1 MPWRGYASQH
11 TFVAISCWPVDR
23 SAEGRPV
30 DRAADTSIA
39 RDKGWVVSAPPHLSA
54 PPPHRSAPV
63 SDTRA
68 ERFGRAC
75 HSRARR
81 VDGTE
86 GAGAEGARVTHGRGE
101 LSGRRA
107 RARRGEG
114 TGAESRMAR

>member
-1 MPWRGYASQH
+1 MPSRGYASQH

-23 SAEGRPV
+23 FAEGRPV

-54 PPPHRSAPV
+54 PPPHLSAPHRAPAAPV

-81 VDGTE
+81 VERTE
-86 GAGAEGARVTHGRGE
+86 GAGAEG
-101 LSGRRA
+101 
-107 RARRGEG
+107 
-114 TGAESRMAR
+114 